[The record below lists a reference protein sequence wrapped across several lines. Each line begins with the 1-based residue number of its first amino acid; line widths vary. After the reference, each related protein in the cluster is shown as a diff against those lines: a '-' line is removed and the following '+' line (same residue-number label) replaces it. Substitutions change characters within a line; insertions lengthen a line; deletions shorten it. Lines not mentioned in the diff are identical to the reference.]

1 MTTNLN
7 LSESRELDHEIGH
20 EIGHEVDEPEATD
33 VELDGVSR
41 RTFLNIMGASAAL
54 AGVGMSGCIRK
65 PVTKIVPYATRPE
78 DVVEGVPLFFASAYH
93 EGATVTGIIVE
104 SHEGRPTKIAGNK
117 AHRDSLGATNA
128 TTQASVLGLYDLD
141 RSTMPHGK
149 LPREQASEE
158 QATEAPHGAA
168 HGGAAGAL
176 SWDAAWAEFDKLA
189 AAAKGQ
195 QIAIVLP
202 SVMSPTTRRLLTEA
216 KTSFPQ
222 ARFFRSDLLWPAAA
236 MGAAQTIAG
245 NGSYALTHLDK
256 ADVVAAFD
264 ADILGGEPGSVRMTK
279 GFSKKRKVSGPGQPM
294 NRLYVVEPTFS
305 STGAVADHRARVKAA
320 DVGKA
325 LGLLASELGKNG
337 VTVDAALAG
346 ALPQA
351 NLDARSTR
359 LIASLSKDLAGHRG
373 AAVVTVGVR
382 QPAWVHALGYAINV
396 ALGAGDGPQTWHN
409 DPTMPVFEDLAAF
422 AQGLTGKAF
431 QTIFVIDANPAFTSP
446 GGLGIAAALADA
458 NLVHAGI
465 HSDETG
471 RRATLH
477 IPLSH
482 YLEAWGDLQS
492 LSGVTSVQQPLID
505 PLHYTPS
512 ALEVLGRL
520 VRGRSIG
527 GYDLVRETW
536 KLDEATW
543 EAWLHDGV
551 RAGELEAPGA
561 PGTIDFGKAADLVRV
576 GAQTMAGGVS
586 PSAAVAASEIIF
598 DLDPN
603 LLDGRFANN
612 GWMRELPH
620 PMSKITWDNVA
631 LMNKATANGLSDGEL
646 VKVTVDGKSVELPAH
661 VLPGV
666 ADGVVVLSLGNGR
679 RGLGRVANQ
688 FGYDTY
694 PALPANFE
702 SAGWFASGT
711 FTSTGES
718 VKLANAQPKGNSL
731 TPRPVVGFGPK
742 ASPDTYANGKG
753 VESYEPRIIA
763 LQATLDQYA
772 KQPDFPDKINDRIMP
787 DEKVKSWMYPERP
800 NQKDLAGGATTDD
813 VYLNGVHQWGMSIDL
828 NVCTGCNACTTA
840 CQAENN
846 IAVVGKKQV
855 LNGRE
860 MHWIRLDRY
869 FSGTDDEVEAVLQ
882 PLPCQQCETAPC
894 EAVCPVKAT
903 AHSNE
908 GLNDMIYNRCIGT
921 RYCSNNC
928 PFKVRRYNWFNFNLD
943 LHPLEQMQKNP
954 DVTVRFRGVME
965 KCTYCVQRINR
976 AKIQA
981 KIHGNGQ
988 VQDGAIETACQEV
1001 CPADAI
1007 VFGDL
1012 RDTNSAVVK
1021 AKTEPRT
1028 YQLLRELNLRART
1041 TYQAK
1046 LKNPNPDLV

>member
-1 MTTNLN
+1 MTTNLHI
-7 LSESRELDHEIGH
+7 SDEPRDVDHDDS
-20 EIGHEVDEPEATD
+20 DEPEATD

-41 RTFLNIMGASAAL
+41 RTFLNLMGASAAL

-65 PVTKIVPYATRPE
+65 PVTKLIPYATRPE
-78 DVVEGVPLFFASAYH
+78 DMVEGVPLFFASAYQ
-93 EGATVTGIIVE
+93 EGATVLGIIVE
-104 SHEGRPTKIAGNK
+104 THEGRPTKIAGNK
-117 AHRDSLGATNA
+117 AHIDSLGATNA

-149 LPREQASEE
+149 HAGEAAAEVHAS
-158 QATEAPHGAA
+158 GD
-168 HGGAAGAL
+168 GL
-176 SWDAAWAEFDKLA
+176 SWEAAWAEFDKIVSE
-189 AAAKGQ
+189 AKGQ
-195 QIAIVLP
+195 PIAIVLP
-202 SVMSPTTRRLLTEA
+202 AVMSPTTRRLLAEA
-216 KTSFPQ
+216 KTSLPE

-236 MGAAQTIAG
+236 MGAAQAIAG
-245 NGSYALTHLDK
+245 DGSYALTHLDK

-264 ADILGGEPGSVRMTK
+264 ADILGTEPGSVRLTK
-279 GFSKKRKVSGPGQPM
+279 GFSKKRKVTGPGQPM
-294 NRLYVVEPTFS
+294 NRLYVIEPSFS
-305 STGAVADHRARVKAA
+305 STGACADHRARVKAA
-320 DVGKA
+320 DIGKA
-325 LGLLASELGKNG
+325 L
-337 VTVDAALAG
+337 AALATQLGHSGVTIDATVVG
-346 ALPQA
+346 ALPPA
-351 NLDARSTR
+351 NLDARTAKIVAA
-359 LIASLSKDLAGHRG
+359 LAKDLAAHRG

-382 QPAWVHALGYAINV
+382 QPAWVHALGYAINT
-396 ALGAGDGPQTWHN
+396 ALGASEGVQTWHH
-409 DPTMPVFEDLAAF
+409 DATLPVLEDLAAL
-422 AQGLTGKAF
+422 AQGLTAKAF
-431 QTIFVIDANPAFTSP
+431 QTVFVIDANPAFTSP
-446 GGLGIAAALADA
+446 AGLGLAAALEGMK
-458 NLVHAGI
+458 LVHAGI
-465 HSDETG
+465 HDDETG

-477 IPLSH
+477 IPASH

-492 LSGVTSVQQPLID
+492 LTGIVSVQQPLIE
-505 PLHYTPS
+505 PLHHTPS

-520 VRGRSIG
+520 VRGKSVG

-536 KLDEATW
+536 KLDGATW

-551 RAGELEAPGA
+551 R
-561 PGTIDFGKAADLVRV
+561 PGTIDAPAAVDVAKAADLIAA
-576 GAQTMAGGVS
+576 GAQALAG
-586 PSAAVAASEIIF
+586 ATEIVF

-620 PMSKITWDNVA
+620 PMSKITWDNAA
-631 LMNKATANGLSDGEL
+631 LMNKATAGDIATGDL
-646 VKVTVDGKSVELPAH
+646 VTVTVDGKSVEIPAH
-661 VLPGV
+661 ILPGV
-666 ADGVVVLSLGNGR
+666 ADGVVVLSVGNGR
-679 RGLGRVANQ
+679 RNVGKVADQ
-688 FGYDTY
+688 HGYDTY

-702 SAGWFASGT
+702 TAGWFASGT
-711 FTSTGES
+711 MTAAAGS
-718 VKLANAQPKGNSL
+718 VKLANVQPKGNSL
-731 TPRPVVGFGPK
+731 TPRPVHGFGPK
-742 ASPDTYANGKG
+742 ASPDNYAKGKQG
-753 VESYEPRIIA
+753 ESFEPRIIA
-763 LQATLDQYA
+763 LQATVDQYA
-772 KQPDFPDKINDRIMP
+772 KEPDFTDKINDRLMP

-828 NVCTGCNACTTA
+828 NACTGCNACTTA

-846 IAVVGKKQV
+846 IAIVGKEQV
-855 LNGRE
+855 LKGRE

-869 FSGTDDEVEAVLQ
+869 FSGNEENVEAILQ
-882 PLPCQQCETAPC
+882 PLACQQCETAPC

-903 AHSNE
+903 VHSNE
-908 GLNDMIYNRCIGT
+908 GLNDMVYNRCIGT

-928 PFKVRRYNWFNFNLD
+928 PFKVRRYNWFNFNLN

-954 DVTVRFRGVME
+954 DVTIRFRGVME
-965 KCTYCVQRINR
+965 KCTYCVQRINK

-1012 RDTNSAVVK
+1012 RDPNSAVVK

-1028 YQLLRELNLRART
+1028 YQLLRELNMRART